1 MQSCGSGGSSIALQ
15 INLHTRYN
23 RAAAGGE
30 LSSSNQHLAEPIH
43 VFSLV
48 TNLFAKIVD

>member
-1 MQSCGSGGSSIALQ
+1 HKLKSCGS
-15 INLHTRYN
+15 R
-23 RAAAGGE
+23 GGE